1 MKDQLVAAFETA
13 IAACDPGARVAGA
26 QATIGIAVG
35 KAALAMAR
43 GARVE
48 RGIIVTPVEGDVP
61 GWQTIVSAHPHPD
74 DRSILAGRALRV
86 LIDSATPDDT
96 VLALISGGSSALIE
110 DPRIPLDE
118 FVATVRAVMATGA
131 SIYELN
137 LVRTALSAIKGGKLV
152 EACRA
157 PVTTL
162 VASDIT
168 NDAVA
173 TVGSGPTIGPWI
185 EQPAVDAGAHE
196 DAVRRGAMAVLAKYG
211 VPAPAILQAPIES
224 RLVTRTDRVQLVLP
238 MRAFADE
245 LGKILAMRVL
255 ETPMSV
261 GVSHV
266 AKDLESRAPCIAWG
280 EPTLHVPKQH
290 GEGGRA
296 QQLALELA
304 WLLRGTKRWAFVAGT
319 DGIDGPLPE
328 RRPTPAGAFVD
339 GKTWDKIVAVG
350 IDPHRALGKCDAG
363 TALAAVGA
371 LVVTGPTGVN
381 HADIAIV
388 V

>member
-1 MKDQLVAAFETA
+1 MKEKIVAAFEAA
-13 IAACDPGARVAGA
+13 IAACDPAARVGGRRAS
-26 QATIGIAVG
+26 IGIAVG

-43 GARVE
+43 GAEVE
-48 RGIIVTPVEGDVP
+48 RGLIVSPVAGDVP

-74 DRSILAGRALRV
+74 ERSLEAGRAVRALV
-86 LIDSATPDDT
+86 ESATADDT

-110 DPRIPLDE
+110 EPRIPLDD
-118 FVATVRAVMATGA
+118 FVATVRAVMTTGA

-152 EACRA
+152 ETCKA

-168 NDAVA
+168 NDAIA
-173 TVGSGPTIGPWI
+173 FVGSGPTIGPWL
-185 EQPAVDAGAHE
+185 EGDVNAGAHD
-196 DAVRRGAMAVLAKYG
+196 DAVRLGAMGVLAKYG
-211 VPAPAILQAPIES
+211 VPVPEILRSPILP
-224 RLVTRTDRVQLVLP
+224 RTVTRLDHAELVLP
-238 MRAFADE
+238 MRAFADA
-245 LGKILAMRVL
+245 LGAALGMRVV
-255 ETPMSV
+255 EDPMTV
-261 GVSHV
+261 PVAHV
-266 AKDLESRAPCIAWG
+266 AKDLESLAPCVAWG

-304 WLLRGTKRWAFVAGT
+304 WLVRGTKRVAFVAGT
-319 DGIDGPLPE
+319 DGVDGPPPE
-328 RRPTPAGAFVD
+328 RRIPPAGAFVD

-350 IDPHRALGKCDAG
+350 IDPHQCLAKCDAG

-371 LVVTGPTGVN
+371 LIVTGPTGVN
-381 HADIAIV
+381 HADVAVIT
-388 V
+388 